1 MSCKIR
7 TVKVHDASGERKTAD
22 QLIPLLEDVISTV
35 QDEWG
40 AVVIAIVTDASG
52 ECRKARRLL
61 GLKYPNIVILDCYGH
76 QVPLSCDRG
85 IIN

>member
-1 MSCKIR
+1 LYLK
-7 TVKVHDASGERKTAD
+7 
-22 QLIPLLEDVISTV
+22 DVISTV

-61 GLKYPNIVILDCYGH
+61 GLKYPNIVVLDCYGH
-76 QVPLSCDRG
+76 QVPLSCDHG

>member
-1 MSCKIR
+1 MSCKIC
-7 TVKVHDASGERKTAD
+7 TVKVHDASGKRKTAE
-22 QLIPLLEDVISTV
+22 QLMPLLEDVISTV

-52 ECRKARRLL
+52 ECQKARRLL
-61 GLKYPNIVILDCYGH
+61 GLKYPNIVVLNCYGH